1 MIAGDLAVELD
12 LFSYFIFI
20 ASAFAAGFIDAIAGG
35 GGLITVPTLLA
46 MGMPVHLAL
55 GTNKL
60 QASLGCL
67 SAALR
72 FGLSG
77 LINFKEIATGILFT
91 FIGSFIG
98 TKVILYLDAGFLSYI
113 IPVMLLGIFIY
124 TIFSH
129 KVGENDKHAKLKP
142 AIFWVIFGFSIGF
155 YDGFFGPGTGSFW
168 TFSLVAILGL
178 NMKKAVANTKALNLT
193 SNIVS
198 FATFAISSNV
208 LWQVGFLMGISAII
222 GAFLGASLAIKKE
235 IKFIRSIFL
244 FVVGVT
250 ILKLIFDAVF
260 K

>member
-1 MIAGDLAVELD
+1 MELD

-20 ASAFAAGFIDAIAGG
+20 LSAFTAGFIDAIAGG

-46 MGMPVHLAL
+46 MGMPPHLAL

-67 SAALR
+67 AAAIK

-77 LINFKEIATGILFT
+77 LINFKEIISGILFT
-91 FIGSFIG
+91 FMGSFVG
-98 TKVILYLDAGFLSYI
+98 TRVILHLDAGFLRYI
-113 IPVMLLGIFIY
+113 IPVMLVAIFIY

-129 KVGENDKHAKLKP
+129 KVGESDKKAKLKP

-178 NMKKAVANTKALNLT
+178 NLKKAVANTKALNLT

-208 LWQVGFLMGISAII
+208 LWKVGFLMGTAAII
-222 GAFLGASLAIKKE
+222 GAFLGASLAIKRE
-235 IKFIRSIFL
+235 IKFIRGVFL
-244 FVVGVT
+244 FVVGIT
-250 ILKLIFDAVF
+250 ILKLIFDIIF